1 MPGKAL
7 LVGSS
12 KISVYNG
19 LACGLISATSIT
31 MILLI
36 TPSAK
41 VQESA
46 KALQEATS
54 EATQVA
60 PTLRQA
66 VTQLRAEEY
75 SAVVM
80 DQFLMEAEPEES
92 ELVLQH
98 IGTAIPV
105 YANFAISGLDR
116 IVRELRAAL
125 HRRKREVVVART
137 AAEQMLRSELKGTV
151 TALLLSCEL
160 ALQTPDLNAAEA
172 KFRKVYELALEMRTK
187 LGITEG
193 DHAMK
198 ATN

>member
-1 MPGKAL
+1 MGKFQQC
-7 LVGSS
+7 GIE
-12 KISVYNG
+12 KIAVYNN
-19 LACGLISATSIT
+19 LACGLVSATSTI

-46 KALQEATS
+46 KALEEATS
-54 EATQVA
+54 EVTQIA
-60 PTLRQA
+60 PTLREA
-66 VTQLRAEEY
+66 VAQLRAEEY

-80 DQFLMEAEPEES
+80 DHFLMEAEPEES

-125 HRRKREVVVART
+125 HRRKREVLVART

-172 KFRKVYELALEMRTK
+172 KLRKVYELALEMRIK